1 MNAHL
6 SEEQISAWLDHQLED
21 DAAGSVEQH
30 VAGCDHCRAVRD
42 GLSAVDRLFRK
53 AEVVEPPS
61 YLWSKISADLED
73 AELENAG
80 WFSRLTSTFVR
91 NAWVRAEVLALAATM
106 VIGCSVAVLHWSAIR
121 TERRQLA
128 EIDFTYQKLLP
139 QNAESYNPFAISPR
153 IDTGRNP
160 FRVSDTDAGSKSAP
174 SLGKR

>member
-1 MNAHL
+1 MKAHL

-30 VAGCDHCRAVRD
+30 VAGCDQCRAVRD
-42 GLSAVDRLFRK
+42 GLSAVDQLFRK
-53 AEVVEPPS
+53 AEVVEPPP
-61 YLWSKISADLED
+61 YMWSKISAGLEE
-73 AELENAG
+73 AGLENAG
-80 WFSRLTSTFVR
+80 WFSRLASTFTG

-106 VIGCSVAVLHWSAIR
+106 VLGCSVAVLHWSTLR

-139 QNAESYNPFAISPR
+139 QNAESYNPFATSPQ

-160 FRVSDTDAGSKSAP
+160 FRLSDADAGSKSSP